1 MLGMLRGS
9 GSAEHEFK
17 QGQENFLTHTRR
29 QFIATSAIAI
39 GGITL
44 LPYAALA
51 DAHASNVFKTSAG
64 DITVHPVSHASFVM
78 ETPVGTIY
86 SDPVGDVASYAS
98 FPRPDL
104 ILITHQHGDH
114 YNAETLAGLVG
125 DNTQII
131 ANPAV
136 LEMMPD
142 DLKAKSK
149 QIANG
154 ESADINGL
162 KIDAIGA
169 YNLTEERKKFH
180 PQGRDNGY
188 VLGFDGYRVYI
199 SGDTEDV
206 PEMRAL
212 TDIDLA
218 FICMN
223 LPFTMDAAAAANA
236 VTEFKPKMVYPYH
249 YRGKDGGTQDP
260 AEFAK
265 MVADAAEVK
274 LVDWYAS

>member
-1 MLGMLRGS
+1 MT
-9 GSAEHEFK
+9 
-17 QGQENFLTHTRR
+17 QTRR
-29 QFIATSAIAI
+29 QFIATSAIAA
-39 GGITL
+39 GTITM

-51 DAHASNVFKTSAG
+51 DAHGSNVFKTSAG

-86 SDPVGDVASYAS
+86 SDPIGDVASYAN

-104 ILITHQHGDH
+104 ITITHQHGDH
-114 YNAETLAGLVG
+114 YNADTLAGLVG
-125 DNTQII
+125 DNTQLIV
-131 ANPAV
+131 NPAV
-136 LEMMPD
+136 HDMLSDAM
-142 DLKAKSK
+142 KAKAK
-149 QIANG
+149 KIGNG
-154 ESADINGL
+154 ESAEFNGL

-180 PQGRDNGY
+180 PEGRDNGY
-188 VLGFDGYRVYI
+188 MMSFDSFSVYI

-206 PEMRAL
+206 PAMRAL
-212 TDIDLA
+212 KDIDLA
-218 FICMN
+218 FVCMN

-236 VTEFKPKMVYPYH
+236 VAEFKPKMVYPYH

-265 MVADAAEVK
+265 LVGDAAEVK
-274 LVDWYAS
+274 LVDWYSS